1 MPATSLMN
9 EREQHTRTTH
19 ARYERGSG
27 PCALHERKE
36 GLTPNGLSSLNPTR
50 LGPFGLL
57 GLWKGPM
64 LPEFDSPKN
73 HCPLHSPFRSETS
86 PRTQRVEFY

>member
-1 MPATSLMN
+1 MPNAADDISFLDQLALPALDSLKP
-9 EREQHTRTTH
+9 RL
-19 ARYERGSG
+19 
-27 PCALHERKE
+27 ALCHRAQDS
-36 GLTPNGLSSLNPTR
+36 PPYPIRSGLSGSP
-50 LGPFGLL
+50 
-57 GLWKGPM
+57 GLWKGPV